1 MTPRAHSKTPSAE
14 IFSLSAELLLPSA
27 EIRGIS
33 SISPLIVPHQ
43 LTIPIVDSEHLRE
56 ALGGVVVS
64 EVIGHMVAGANM
76 LEHRD
81 GPIAIASDESIRLL
95 LLAHP

>member
-1 MTPRAHSKTPSAE
+1 M
-14 IFSLSAELLLPSA
+14 SAELLPVGGDP
-27 EIRGIS
+27 RFPS